1 MKSILPDDP
10 TARPKPRATRARTRG
25 PRARPTPGEA
35 RARRQPFRQAPEL
48 KAKAT
53 TKLGTIPLLQGFAK
67 KPFRKTVFTTGRS
80 PTRLRTPARCW
91 LALAGCVGQRGAT
104 TARLRGRCSPR
115 CRREVR
121 GSDSEAGGEVA
132 RPPHDGGQS
141 ARAVKAFRRAG
152 ALRGRPR
159 GWVSFRGSPRT

>member
-1 MKSILPDDP
+1 MKSILPDGP
-10 TARPKPRATRARTRG
+10 TARPKPRVARARTRD
-25 PRARPTPGEA
+25 PQAQPTAGEA
-35 RARRQPFRQAPEL
+35 HARLPHFRQALEL
-48 KAKAT
+48 IANT
-53 TKLGTIPLLQGFAK
+53 TTNLGTIPILNGFAR

-80 PTRLRTPARCW
+80 PTRLRTPTRRW
-91 LALAGCVGQRGAT
+91 LALAGCAGQRGAT
-104 TARLRGRCSPR
+104 IARLRRRCSPR

-121 GSDSEAGGEVA
+121 GSDSEARGEVA

-141 ARAVKAFRRAG
+141 VRAVMAFRRAR

>member
-1 MKSILPDDP
+1 MKSILPDGPNRMAQTARNVRPHTRP
-10 TARPKPRATRARTRG
+10 TARPTA
-25 PRARPTPGEA
+25 GEA
-35 RARRQPFRQAPEL
+35 RARRQSFRQALEL
-48 KAKAT
+48 NANAT
-53 TKLGTIPLLQGFAK
+53 IKLGTIPALRDLAQA
-67 KPFRKTVFTTGRS
+67 PFRKLVFTTRWS

-91 LALAGCVGQRGAT
+91 LALAGCAGQRGAT